1 MTNQE
6 FSDAF
11 DILYSREAN
20 TNDTIDEYQKSVYL
34 TKAQQQILHEY
45 FETPSGPNSMP
56 GFDGSA
62 KRQIDFSS
70 LTRTKVF
77 SSLTEV
83 EKATSPYPTL
93 HLYKANMGETKEG
106 EDESYDEQIMYFIS
120 EMITVTQKGNSN
132 AQLLQVI
139 PITKAELMRVLSK
152 PYGQPLK
159 RQAWRILNVTTRNK
173 AYSEINEEES
183 DAFYQE
189 IYLVVH
195 SNEEA
200 ASYTLSY
207 IKRPQPIILL
217 DISDTSLTI
226 EGRNTPSSCEL
237 DPTIHQEILER
248 AVTLAKI
255 AAAGSTSSIPASNK
269 SKGDTE

>member
-45 FETPSGPNSMP
+45 FETPSGPNSVP

-83 EKATSPYPTL
+83 EKAASPYPTL
-93 HLYKANMGETKEG
+93 HLYKANMGETEEG

-120 EMITVTQKGNSN
+120 EMITVTPKGNSN
-132 AQLLQVI
+132 A
-139 PITKAELMRVLSK
+139 
-152 PYGQPLK
+152 
-159 RQAWRILNVTTRNK
+159 
-173 AYSEINEEES
+173 
-183 DAFYQE
+183 
-189 IYLVVH
+189 
-195 SNEEA
+195 
-200 ASYTLSY
+200 
-207 IKRPQPIILL
+207 
-217 DISDTSLTI
+217 
-226 EGRNTPSSCEL
+226 
-237 DPTIHQEILER
+237 
-248 AVTLAKI
+248 
-255 AAAGSTSSIPASNK
+255 
-269 SKGDTE
+269 